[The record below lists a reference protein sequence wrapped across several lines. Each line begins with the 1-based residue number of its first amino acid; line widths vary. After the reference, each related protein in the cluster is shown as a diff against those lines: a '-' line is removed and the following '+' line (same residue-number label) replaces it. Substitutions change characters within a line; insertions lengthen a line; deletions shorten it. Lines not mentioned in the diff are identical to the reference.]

1 MNYPKSINN
10 LIECYKKL
18 PGIGERTA
26 ERLALAS
33 LNFDEELISIF
44 SKSLIDVKTK
54 VKRCLICN
62 NYTESEKCPI
72 CVDETRNKNIL
83 CIVQEPKNIVA
94 LEKGNLFN
102 GLYHVIDNLIS
113 PIEGI
118 NPENINLRTL
128 KKRIKENNIK
138 EVIIALKLSIE
149 GETTALYIKKI
160 LEETGVKISQIAMG
174 IPHGAD
180 IDYIDSLTLERAIE
194 ERREIS

>member
-62 NYTESEKCPI
+62 NYTEGEKCPI
-72 CVDETRNKNIL
+72 CVDETRNKSIL
-83 CIVQEPKNIVA
+83 CIVQEPKNIIV

-118 NPENINLRTL
+118 NPENVNLGTL

-160 LEETGVKISQIAMG
+160 IEETGVKVSQIAMG

-194 ERREIS
+194 ERRVIS